1 MSCSKRRLTKQPYC
15 EEDPNCYWDKR
26 CKTRKN
32 KPNGNSLAMSNT
44 KKLDVILERLGNI
57 EKALETMNK
66 TRKNTNNVNMNNN
79 AGLPSPID
87 EIDAEEDEENF
98 NNTMNRNNNGNN
110 NRNNNGNNNRN
121 NNGNNNRNNNGNNNR
136 NTIKNNNGNNNN
148 NNTRKTAN
156 VPPGVLLN
164 RAEKNNTNSVKNGNN
179 TASVSPNALLR
190 RMNNN
195 ENKEKNRNNMSISP
209 LSNNNK

>member
-57 EKALETMNK
+57 ERALETMNK

-79 AGLPSPID
+79 VVGLPSPID
-87 EIDAEEDEENF
+87 EIDAEDDEENF
-98 NNTMNRNNNGNN
+98 NNTLNNNRNN
-110 NRNNNGNNNRN
+110 NRNNNGNNN
-121 NNGNNNRNNNGNNNR
+121 GNNKR
-136 NTIKNNNGNNNN
+136 NTIKNNNGNNSNN
-148 NNTRKTAN
+148 NSRKTAN
-156 VPPGVLLN
+156 VPPQVLLN
-164 RAEKNNTNSVKNGNN
+164 RAERNNNNSVKNGNK
-179 TASVSPNALLR
+179 TANVSPNALLR
-190 RMNNN
+190 GMNNN
-195 ENKEKNRNNMSISP
+195 GNKEKNRNNMSISP

>member
-15 EEDPNCYWDKR
+15 EEDPKCYWDKR

-57 EKALETMNK
+57 ERALETMNK

-79 AGLPSPID
+79 VVGLPSPID

-98 NNTMNRNNNGNN
+98 NNTLNNNGNN
-110 NRNNNGNNNRN
+110 NR
-121 NNGNNNRNNNGNNNR
+121 NNNR
-136 NTIKNNNGNNNN
+136 NTIKNNNGNNSNN
-148 NNTRKTAN
+148 KSRKTAN
-156 VPPGVLLN
+156 VPPQVLLN
-164 RAEKNNTNSVKNGNN
+164 RAERNNNNSVKNGKN
-179 TASVSPNALLR
+179 TASISPNALLR
-190 RMNNN
+190 RVNNN
-195 ENKEKNRNNMSISP
+195 GNKNNNKNNMSISP